1 MHRVFNRYF
10 SLKVCVIDSFLWK
23 MKIQQRNILL
33 ATLVPTI
40 RSNAHAKEQL
50 VSYAFQN
57 IALSQQTSRR
67 LNEFRSDS
75 FKYWSFDVHFEDWL
89 SIGYEID
96 WTARHSIAVSD
107 ETRERVRGTVRPRAG
122 SAIRRKGRCWSASFG
137 SLVLVD
143 RAITLARVL
152 NQEAVRLQWHDSTIR
167 VYWKWTKHEVIST
180 DRGNP
185 SLSLSL
191 SPPPSPFLSFF
202 LFFRRCLANES
213 SWKKLTIKTILNAYR
228 VDSLFLNPGRGI
240 LFALTHPFLHD
251 IPFLSFLFSA
261 Y

>member
-10 SLKVCVIDSFLWK
+10 SLKVCVIDSSLWK

-40 RSNAHAKEQL
+40 RSDAHAKEQL

-75 FKYWSFDVHFEDWL
+75 FQYWSFDVHFEDWL

-96 WTARHSIAVSD
+96 WTARNSIAEWVARHASVSVV
-107 ETRERVRGTVRPRAG
+107 RSGRVQVARFEGKEDAGRPRLVRSCSSIERLRWRESSIRKQFG
-122 SAIRRKGRCWSASFG
+122 FNGTIRRFEFIESERSTKLFP
-137 SLVLVD
+137 
-143 RAITLARVL
+143 RVEGIPPFL
-152 NQEAVRLQWHDSTIR
+152 
-167 VYWKWTKHEVIST
+167 
-180 DRGNP
+180 P
-185 SLSLSL
+185 LSLS
-191 SPPPSPFLSFF
+191 PSPFLSLF
-202 LFFRRCLANES
+202 LSFRRCLANEILS
-213 SWKKLTIKTILNAYR
+213 KKLTINTILKVYR
-228 VDSLFLNPGRGI
+228 VDSLFLNPRRGI
-240 LFALTHPFLHD
+240 LSALLHPFLHD
-251 IPFLSFLFSA
+251 IPFLSFLFPA